1 MDITLCSHWCTMGI
15 VLPFVHLSVLVYKA
29 VQHKQWLIFS
39 TPKVCWC
46 RVAVFENAV
55 NHTDD
60 KAFWTHCLFF
70 KKSPQWT
77 NLPVWIRCPDTILS
91 FILCVCFR
99 VSMGE
104 CQMGTPGPHVPGLQS
119 SRWHFVLP
127 FALQPACH
135 HALHLFSLPLVFLC
149 CFLHL
154 QKTHFLTL
162 HIIHCWSYW
171 FSVH

>member
-1 MDITLCSHWCTMGI
+1 MDITLYSHWCTMGI
-15 VLPFVHLSVLVYKA
+15 VLPFAHLSVLVYKA

-39 TPKVCWC
+39 TPIPVRSADVVW
-46 RVAVFENAV
+46 
-55 NHTDD
+55 
-60 KAFWTHCLFF
+60 LFL
-70 KKSPQWT
+70 KMQWT
-77 NLPVWIRCPDTILS
+77 ILMTKHFGLIVYFSRNHHSGS

-104 CQMGTPGPHVPGLQS
+104 CQMGTPGPRVPGLQS

-135 HALHLFSLPLVFLC
+135 HALHLFSLPLVFLS

-154 QKTHFLTL
+154 QNTRFLTL
-162 HIIHCWSYW
+162 HIIHCWSYR

>member
-1 MDITLCSHWCTMGI
+1 MGI
-15 VLPFVHLSVLVYKA
+15 VLPFAHLSVLVYKA

-39 TPKVCWC
+39 TPISVRSADVVW
-46 RVAVFENAV
+46 
-55 NHTDD
+55 
-60 KAFWTHCLFF
+60 LFL
-70 KKSPQWT
+70 KMQWT
-77 NLPVWIRCPDTILS
+77 ILMTKHFGPIVYFSRNHHSGWICPYGSDALTQSSHLS
-91 FILCVCFR
+91 SACVSGSR
-99 VSMGE
+99 WASARWE
-104 CQMGTPGPHVPGLQS
+104 HRPRVPGLQS

-154 QKTHFLTL
+154 QNTRFLTL